1 MQLDKKTTIFF
12 VIVFIILVS
21 LLLIPWGSSKP
32 KQVRV
37 ERELIVGD
45 FVFDKPSAPAS
56 TKIEPP
62 PKTAPAPAP
71 TPSAPP
77 PSTGIVEGGIPT
89 SDPFAGGG

>member
-45 FVFDKPSAPAS
+45 FVFDKPSV
-56 TKIEPP
+56 PP
-62 PKTAPAPAP
+62 P

-77 PSTGIVEGGIPT
+77 PGPPNPLFPPAKDTDRMVGGIPT
-89 SDPFAGGG
+89 SDPFVGGG

>member
-21 LLLIPWGSSKP
+21 LLLIPWGNSKP
-32 KQVRV
+32 QKLTV

-45 FVFDKPSAPAS
+45 FVFDKP
-56 TKIEPP
+56 KPP
-62 PKTAPAPAP
+62 PPI
-71 TPSAPP
+71 PSAPP
-77 PSTGIVEGGIPT
+77 PFTGVEGGIPT